1 MGTTAARA
9 EQMRNKLVQMEES
22 VSATVSK
29 TIEQADALWHFA
41 VTARTD
47 ARKAVDGLKAEIVA
61 VAKAKRQAE
70 VTKAEATAA
79 TTYLDGIVTTTKAA
93 AAGLREKKKEVEEK
107 LRTTKNDLS
116 KADEMLESAKT
127 AVVEAKTKL
136 METKTKVD
144 ELSGTVE
151 AVTEELRETQDAV
164 AEAKRKAEV
173 TKAEAEGVAKE
184 LKETQDAV
192 AEAKRKAE
200 ATKAEAEGVTKELE
214 DTQDAVAEAKRKAEV
229 TKAEAEGVAKELKE
243 TQDAVAEA
251 KRKAEATKAEA
262 EGVTKELEDTQDAVA
277 EAEVEGVTKELE
289 GTQDAVA
296 EVKEEGVTKELARA
310 MGWAARR
317 FFSTP
322 TEPIDETNPL
332 KADQGSDIVL
342 SEPTGSVE
350 LRTDVPDPLVL
361 SPKETT
367 ALIGVIEELLSAQK
381 RGSRSHKIRDG
392 TWVKLTS
399 APSSAGRNKY
409 MYVEIQAG
417 DQIRL
422 IQELP
427 KTTRNDSQ
435 ITRNRLNGS
444 DLGIDGAVITLV
456 SSRPKPAVGGP
467 LAQGTRGA
475 SRRTAR
481 NES

>member
-151 AVTEELRETQDAV
+151 AVTEELRE
-164 AEAKRKAEV
+164 
-173 TKAEAEGVAKE
+173 
-184 LKETQDAV
+184 
-192 AEAKRKAE
+192 
-200 ATKAEAEGVTKELE
+200 
-214 DTQDAVAEAKRKAEV
+214 TQDAVAEAKRKAEV

-467 LAQGTRGA
+467 HAQGTRGA